1 MSQPAQISSSIVDGM
16 VDWSPVI
23 TRMREREEQNHKREI
38 SSCLDDVLSAVS
50 YSCKRRGY
58 YSPCTPEVLIY
69 EYDRITKGKKVGEET
84 ADTWDGPC
92 STELHCEVCG
102 ESHADIIERGPSEAG
117 WRLDSLSVFCPD
129 ISEDQL
135 ITGRRPKECYAKLMC
150 QSCIQ
155 DKENPEEVE
164 DGYGERCSACGISN
178 LLCCDE
184 DIVEDYF
191 HYNMYE
197 TLGLCGFCPSCGEN
211 LTEAEKREK
220 LYDRRERMSIPHGQ
234 VRESRLHDSQLHAT
248 QVDEPTEENSDS
260 DDDLDL
266 EITDSEAGDLLGNSE
281 EWEEFEEFENEELPE
296 NNTEKAREIKD
307 VVKEVGE
314 KIFDVQDQLREGDY
328 LKIMD
333 LLQKVTNKVNSL

>member
-1 MSQPAQISSSIVDGM
+1 MSQPAQNSSSITDDTE
-16 VDWSPVI
+16 DWSPVI
-23 TRMREREEQNHKREI
+23 ARVREREEQNHKREI

-50 YSCKRRGY
+50 YSCKERKY
-58 YSPCTPEVLIY
+58 HHYDIAYCTPEVLTY
-69 EYDRITKGKKVGEET
+69 EYDRITKEKKVEEET

-117 WRLDSLSVFCPD
+117 WRLDSLSVFFPH
-129 ISEDQL
+129 ISEEQF
-135 ITGRRPKECYAKLMC
+135 ISGIPKECYAKVMC
-150 QSCIQ
+150 QSCILG
-155 DKENPEEVE
+155 KENPEEVE

-191 HYNMYE
+191 HYHYYRDK
-197 TLGLCGFCPSCGEN
+197 GPCGFCPSCSEN
-211 LTEAEKREK
+211 LSEQERSEK
-220 LYDRRERMSIPHGQ
+220 LYDRRERLSIPHDQ
-234 VRESRLHDSQLHAT
+234 DLESLLYASQLRAT
-248 QVDEPTEENSDS
+248 QADEPTEENNDS

-281 EWEEFEEFENEELPE
+281 EWEEFENEELPE

-307 VVKEVGE
+307 VVIEVGE
-314 KIFDVQDQLREGDY
+314 KIFDVKDQLREGDY

-333 LLQKVTNKVNSL
+333 LLQSVTNKVNSL